1 MRTLTRIAASGLMW
15 MSLPLA
21 ATAQDAKA
29 PPDQTPKDQPAQT
42 APQPP
47 APAGQAA
54 PAPAPIGDPSLT
66 VATVRMDGGLRA
78 SKVIGSTVT
87 GADNQQIGTVSDLI
101 MDKDN
106 KVVMGVISV
115 GSVLGLGGKL
125 IAVPIASL
133 KIDPSGKVAYPEGSK
148 DSVGK
153 MPGFTYTQ

>member
-1 MRTLTRIAASGLMW
+1 MNMLTRIAACGLVW
-15 MSLPLA
+15 ISLPLA
-21 ATAQDAKA
+21 AMAQDAKA
-29 PPDQTPKDQPAQT
+29 PPDQAPKDQPAQS

-47 APAGQAA
+47 APATQ
-54 PAPAPIGDPSLT
+54 PAPAPVADPNLT
-66 VATVRMDGGLRA
+66 VATVRMDGGVRA
-78 SKVIGSTVT
+78 SKVIGSAVT
-87 GADNQQIGTVSDLI
+87 GADNQQIGTISDLI

-133 KIDPSGKVAYPEGSK
+133 KIDASGKVAYPDGSK

>member
-1 MRTLTRIAASGLMW
+1 MKTLTRIAASGLVW
-15 MSLPLA
+15 ISLPLGA
-21 ATAQDAKA
+21 VAQDAKT
-29 PPDQTPKDQPAQT
+29 PPDPAPKDQPAQT

-47 APAGQAA
+47 APAQPA
-54 PAPAPIGDPSLT
+54 PAPAPVGDPSLT

-78 SKVIGSTVT
+78 SKVIGSAVT

-133 KIDPSGKVAYPEGSK
+133 KIDASGKVAYPEGSK

>member
-1 MRTLTRIAASGLMW
+1 MKTLTRIAASGLVW

-21 ATAQDAKA
+21 AMAQDATT
-29 PPDQTPKDQPAQT
+29 PPAQAPKDQPVQT
-42 APQPP
+42 APPPPVQAGQP
-47 APAGQAA
+47 APVT
-54 PAPAPIGDPSLT
+54 IGDPSLT

-78 SKVIGSTVT
+78 SKLIGSTVT

-133 KIDPSGKVAYPEGSK
+133 KIDASGKVAYPEGSK
-148 DSVGK
+148 DTVGK